1 MIDEYERNETEA
13 LLNEIEQKQAKQN
26 RSRKVNLGKYTE
38 WYDKKPEILDA
49 KTYFWIGLQVQGR
62 YRIRKEQAYT
72 EAVGE
77 WLKKVFN
84 DRVTVDLENRT
95 VLLDG
100 VKVFSI
106 YISRN
111 HFYKHQNLPYI
122 KQQIKKLLGGEWTWL
137 KLKLK
142 FL

>member
-1 MIDEYERNETEA
+1 MVVEKKDVVTGYEMQETEA
-13 LLNEIEQKQAKQN
+13 LLSELEPKQTKQN
-26 RSRKVNLGKYTE
+26 RNRKVNLGKYTE
-38 WYDKKPEILDA
+38 WYERKPEILDA
-49 KTYFWIGLQVQGR
+49 KTYFWIGMQVQGR
-62 YRIRKEQAYT
+62 YRIRKEQVYT

-84 DRVTVDLENRT
+84 DRVKIDLENRT

-122 KQQIKKLLGGEWTWL
+122 KEQVRKLIKGD
-137 KLKLK
+137 
-142 FL
+142 

>member
-1 MIDEYERNETEA
+1 MVVEKKDVVTDYEMQETEA
-13 LLNEIEQKQAKQN
+13 LLSELERKQTKQN
-26 RSRKVNLGKYTE
+26 RKVNLGKYTE
-38 WYDKKPEILDA
+38 WYERKPDILDA
-49 KTYFWIGLQVQGR
+49 KTYFWIGMQVQGR
-62 YRIRKEQAYT
+62 YRIRKEQVYT

-122 KQQIKKLLGGEWTWL
+122 KEQVRKLIKGD
-137 KLKLK
+137 
-142 FL
+142 